1 MCDFDLIIGGL
12 VVVGSLVV
20 GFTGFLVLS
29 QVVKRKREKEFEKS
43 KNGSGTLTKGFVEGE
58 C

>member
-43 KNGSGTLTKGFVEGE
+43 KNGNGTLTKGFVEGE